1 MAARLQLPGMR
12 WLLWL
17 RSVSLRIGILTGIY
31 ASCVFVAWLIVA
43 NRVSTLDRFAGPRN
57 ILTGAILLLILAI
70 PVLRFLQ
77 EPGRMFAAGLA
88 AWTILTVTY
97 LATEIY
103 FTLLASRMGGLHL
116 FTLGAVSYGI
126 IAVFDWVFLMCAGA
140 RHAHILHCRETAAS
154 SGKHRTN

>member
-1 MAARLQLPGMR
+1 MAARLHLPGMR
-12 WLLWL
+12 WMLWM
-17 RSVSLRIGILTGIY
+17 RSVSMRTGILTGIY

-43 NRVSTLDRFAGPRN
+43 NRLSAMDRFAGPRN
-57 ILTGAILLLILAI
+57 TLTVGILLLILGI
-70 PVLRFLQ
+70 PVLRFLH

-103 FTLLASRMGGLHL
+103 FTLLASRIGGFHL

-126 IAVFDWVFLMCAGA
+126 VAVFDWVFLMCAEA
-140 RHAHILHCRETAAS
+140 RHAHMAHCREISGSA
-154 SGKHRTN
+154 GKHRAN